1 MPQDV
6 IDYSNTVFYKI
17 YCKDPAVKDLYVGH
31 TTNFV
36 QRKYHH
42 KRTCIKENDANHHL
56 KVYKFIRENGGWDN
70 WKMDIIGYK
79 DCYDHYEARKTEQKY
94 FETLKAT
101 LNSIEPLPKPKPRPQ
116 MSKETIKHKCDVN
129 RQQMNEMT
137 EQKEQENASVF
148 ICVKCSFK
156 CSKKS
161 NYNKHLLTAK
171 HKMLE
176 NAGNKK
182 SKNAELFKCVCGKEY
197 KHNQSY
203 YRHKKKCIHNN
214 TDCDSATTTTN
225 DNSTILNIIT
235 QNKELMNLL
244 VIQNQ
249 EHKEET
255 KELMKQNQEMQKTIQ
270 ELVPKIGNNN
280 TTTNNNNQFNLQVF
294 LNEDCKDAINFS
306 DFIKQIQVSFEDI
319 ENQAECGY
327 VKGISKLFI
336 DNLKELGTNKRPI
349 HCTDKK
355 RKTLYIKEND
365 EWDKEGSQDTLKNGI
380 QEITRST
387 MRTLIK
393 EKVNRAEEFADMESD
408 FSKQCL
414 VIQRNLIPTA
424 PRETAFSKVME
435 NITKNSGIIE

>member
-1 MPQDV
+1 METNGTEKNECL
-6 IDYSNTVFYKI
+6 YLCKKCNFKCFYKSD
-17 YCKDPAVKDLYVGH
+17 Y
-31 TTNFV
+31 
-36 QRKYHH
+36 
-42 KRTCIKENDANHHL
+42 
-56 KVYKFIRENGGWDN
+56 
-70 WKMDIIGYK
+70 
-79 DCYDHYEARKTEQKY
+79 
-94 FETLKAT
+94 
-101 LNSIEPLPKPKPRPQ
+101 
-116 MSKETIKHKCDVN
+116 N
-129 RQQMNEMT
+129 R
-137 EQKEQENASVF
+137 
-148 ICVKCSFK
+148 
-156 CSKKS
+156 
-161 NYNKHLLTAK
+161 HLLTAK
-171 HKMLE
+171 HKME
-176 NAGNKK
+176 TNGKRK
-182 SKNAELFKCVCGKEY
+182 YEKNESLFSCYCGKKY
-197 KHNQSY
+197 SSRSGLWK
-203 YRHKKKCIHNN
+203 HKKICSLINKSDDKTIVKYDNK
-214 TDCDSATTTTN
+214 N
-225 DNSTILNIIT
+225 DNSNILDVIS
-235 QNKELMNLL
+235 QNKEIMDAL
-244 VIQNQ
+244 VLQNEQ
-249 EHKEET
+249 
-255 KELMKQNQEMQKTIQ
+255 LMKQNTELTNTIK
-270 ELVPKIGNNN
+270 EIVPRIGNNN
-280 TTTNNNNQFNLQVF
+280 TTTNNTNNQFNLQVF

-336 DNLKELGTNKRPI
+336 ENLKELGTNKRPI

>member
-1 MPQDV
+1 MTNNKMPKNADNY
-6 IDYSNTVFYKI
+6 I
-17 YCKDPAVKDLYVGH
+17 CK
-31 TTNFV
+31 N
-36 QRKYHH
+36 
-42 KRTCIKENDANHHL
+42 CN
-56 KVYKFIRENGGWDN
+56 
-70 WKMDIIGYK
+70 
-79 DCYDHYEARKTEQKY
+79 
-94 FETLKAT
+94 
-101 LNSIEPLPKPKPRPQ
+101 
-116 MSKETIKHKCDVN
+116 
-129 RQQMNEMT
+129 
-137 EQKEQENASVF
+137 
-148 ICVKCSFK
+148 FK
-156 CSKKS
+156 CFKKS
-161 NYNKHLLTAK
+161 NYDKHLLTAK
-171 HKMLE
+171 HKRLT
-176 NAGNKK
+176 NTNNKMP
-182 SKNAELFKCVCGKEY
+182 KNAQTYSCKCGKVYLHNSSLY
-197 KHNQSY
+197 KHKRTCTIIS
-203 YRHKKKCIHNN
+203 N
-214 TDCDSATTTTN
+214 TIVVQENPEEKPSMME
-225 DNSTILNIIT
+225 ILS

-244 VIQNQ
+244 VVQNQ
-249 EHKEET
+249 EHREET
-255 KELMKQNQEMQKTIQ
+255 SKLHNTIKEMI
-270 ELVPKIGNNN
+270 PKIGNNN
-280 TTTNNNNQFNLQVF
+280 TTNNNNQFNLQVF

-319 ENQAECGY
+319 ENQAESGY

-336 DNLKELGTNKRPI
+336 ENLKGLGTHKRPI